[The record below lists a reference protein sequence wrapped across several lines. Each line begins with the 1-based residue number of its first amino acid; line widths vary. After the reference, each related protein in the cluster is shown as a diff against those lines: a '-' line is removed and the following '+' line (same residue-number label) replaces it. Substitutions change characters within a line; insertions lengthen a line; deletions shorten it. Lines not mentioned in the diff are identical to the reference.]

1 MLLLHSF
8 EPDDKFFVILVKED
22 AHRATASQKAGCPFC
37 GGRLDRADY
46 PRKPRGAVAGE
57 SLDRRISLCCGREG
71 CRRRVTPAS
80 LVFMG
85 RRLYLAVVVLVETLR
100 EAARV
105 LAGASPAPPT
115 APQSPAPVVP
125 RAAPTTPRAG
135 CAPSRTVRRWLLWF
149 RTTLPQSPMFQAA
162 RGVLWPPL
170 ESEKELPQ
178 GLVQR
183 LGDGQS
189 WVQSLVAT
197 LRFLSPLSTV
207 QRARSVGGA

>member
-1 MLLLHSF
+1 MLLLHSI
-8 EPDDKFFVILVKED
+8 EPDDKFFAILVKED
-22 AHRATASQKAGCPFC
+22 EHTAAVSQKAGCPLC

-57 SLDRRISLCCGREG
+57 SLDRRISLCCCREG

-100 EAARV
+100 AAARV
-105 LAGASPAPPT
+105 VATASPSSPPP
-115 APQSPAPVVP
+115 PQSPAPDAP
-125 RAAPTTPRAG
+125 RAASSSHRAS
-135 CAPSRTVRRWLLWF
+135 CVPSRTVRRWLLWF
-149 RTTLPQSPMFQAA
+149 RTTLPQTKMFQAA

-170 ESEKELPQ
+170 DSEQDLPQ

-183 LGDGQS
+183 LGVGCD
-189 WVQSLVAT
+189 WVQSLVLT
-197 LRFLSPLSTV
+197 LRFLSPLSSV
-207 QRARSVGGA
+207 QKAPWVRGA